1 MNSAKCS
8 SRKGKHIVVIDY
20 PSQIK
25 VLVIHVRMASAD
37 AVHET
42 LQRLSRSWKCY
53 LIGNAGLAG
62 NIESVPWNFQLPNAA
77 FLASLLKRE
86 SVRLDEIAYISD
98 SMDFLNNARGLMGY
112 TIFIKPKGPL
122 LYDRTAGFCPDAVC
136 SGIDRILPLLSPA
149 RTSFKGEAAI
159 NDGSIDAPGKLS
171 VFLYRNGEHH
181 FRICF
186 AGRYFNSRHYMNT
199 VDKYSHAIV
208 RNKNENSRLYGRF
221 NNIFIQLYSV
231 MIRSYQ
237 KHFNMRIDALANVP
251 DKPAKK
257 PRSKQIVSGIC
268 DILPLEDISASFVCR
283 SSMQDSKSLMTS
295 RDRAANTLDSYTY
308 SGPPLTGRTIALID
322 DIATTGS
329 TLAACVDELLAH
341 GAEEV
346 ICFVLAINQFACDF
360 CIRDALEGFQK
371 DNQLHFNATT
381 LIPFFTR
388 KQDTVDYDTAI
399 AEVLDIANRS
409 ILDSADMEDES
420 GYSL

>member
-1 MNSAKCS
+1 
-8 SRKGKHIVVIDY
+8 
-20 PSQIK
+20 
-25 VLVIHVRMASAD
+25 
-37 AVHET
+37 
-42 LQRLSRSWKCY
+42 
-53 LIGNAGLAG
+53 
-62 NIESVPWNFQLPNAA
+62 
-77 FLASLLKRE
+77 
-86 SVRLDEIAYISD
+86 
-98 SMDFLNNARGLMGY
+98 
-112 TIFIKPKGPL
+112 
-122 LYDRTAGFCPDAVC
+122 
-136 SGIDRILPLLSPA
+136 
-149 RTSFKGEAAI
+149 
-159 NDGSIDAPGKLS
+159 
-171 VFLYRNGEHH
+171 
-181 FRICF
+181 
-186 AGRYFNSRHYMNT
+186 MNT

-208 RNKNENSRLYGRF
+208 RNKNENSRLYGRL
-221 NNIFIQLYSV
+221 NNIFTQLYSV

-399 AEVLDIANRS
+399 ARYRTLLAQGDTTFYNCYYAGISYYAKELYFEAHDLLEAARKYAPEHVDLLYYLGRACSKTSWKEKGINYMRDAIRLSFPTDSLVARLYAGLADCYKEAGEPQKQIETLMRKYKYSPEKHSLLYRAAYVSYFRLRDFEATEKYLKAYIKTRPEGSRNLPQEVAEDGTVIINENNRYNAAERWLEDLQKRKKVEDFFKGRTKDGVDTLLIAP
-409 ILDSADMEDES
+409 
-420 GYSL
+420 